1 MIIICSSLLADIDLN
16 QLSQCTPVRVVM
28 HKMIDPRG
36 QSIWTGIQTWS
47 IASTT
52 QDSHLNSIYLST
64 YLSIY
69 LSTYLSVYLPIYLN
83 TNIYIYTYTCIYAYI
98 VYRSTIGHMLIDMY
112 VNDCKVNLSA
122 FNDFQGSHQC
132 WISFE
137 KVDTSLP
144 RFWVQYID
152 PAKLKPTSNLWI
164 P

>member
-1 MIIICSSLLADIDLN
+1 MIYRKYNSRFTLEFY
-16 QLSQCTPVRVVM
+16 LSIYLPTYL
-28 HKMIDPRG
+28 
-36 QSIWTGIQTWS
+36 SIY
-47 IASTT
+47 
-52 QDSHLNSIYLST
+52 LPIYLST

-69 LSTYLSVYLPIYLN
+69 LSTYLN

-122 FNDFQGSHQC
+122 FNDFQCSHQC

-152 PAKLKPTSNLWI
+152 PAKLKPTSNL
-164 P
+164 